1 MMGDP
6 PRGKEKGPYNQWTL
20 DETDV
25 LIELLVEGIR
35 QNWRD
40 CSGIIG
46 KLTVKSKLLPALNKR
61 LGCNKNH
68 KNYLSRLKFLKNLYQ
83 SYLDLKRFSSGFGWD
98 PETKKFT
105 APDEVWR
112 DYLKA
117 HPNHKHMQTESIDH
131 FEDVQI
137 IFGDAVATGSFA
149 VGISDSTCPRIYTVG
164 ERSQGKK
171 TVNQDEN
178 IEELLPRKRTR
189 GGGCNNSDAAKTDHN
204 DSMITHAIEERE
216 AQKRKINVWDAMKE
230 NPDLDEHIRYKAV
243 TMIHSL
249 GMKDVFTDM
258 SIEERFG
265 WIKSN
270 FSSG

>member
-1 MMGDP
+1 MMEDP
-6 PRGKEKGPYNQWTL
+6 PRGKEKGPYNQWTP

-25 LIELLVEGIR
+25 LIELIR

-40 CSGIIG
+40 SSGIIG
-46 KLTVKSKLLPALNKR
+46 KLTVESKLLPALNKR

-68 KNYLSRLKFLKNLYQ
+68 KNYMSRLKFLKNLYQ

-131 FEDVQI
+131 FEDLQI
-137 IFGDAVATGSFA
+137 IFGDVVATGSFA
-149 VGISDSTCPRIYTVG
+149 VGMSDSTCPRIYTVG
-164 ERSQGKK
+164 ERSQGKE

-178 IEELLPRKRTR
+178 IEEVYEFSFQHPSSAEYSTSPFTFDPTTRGRSEKLLPRKRTK
-189 GGGCNNSDAAKTDHN
+189 GGRCNS
-204 DSMITHAIEERE
+204 E
-216 AQKRKINVWDAMKE
+216 
-230 NPDLDEHIRYKAV
+230 
-243 TMIHSL
+243 
-249 GMKDVFTDM
+249 
-258 SIEERFG
+258 
-265 WIKSN
+265 
-270 FSSG
+270 